1 MSFDISEQESS
12 STTRT
17 TPNQDPLNASHA
29 GSSPSFAA
37 LSLKPCAQI
46 AQHSPR
52 QHLTQDAEG
61 SSVTLV
67 EKIKGSATECP
78 GVQRGT
84 STQEAEATISEAQ
97 KEFSLIHKM
106 ISPITAK
113 QAELHLP
120 LHLPLQRP
128 AKRTVGP

>member
-78 GVQRGT
+78 GVQGGT
-84 STQEAEATISEAQ
+84 STQEAETTISEAQ